1 MLSGS
6 TVKRERGAPQTKAHP
21 RKACCT
27 GSEKGSWLLHF
38 TVPTLNTFALLIV
51 FNT

>member
-6 TVKRERGAPQTKAHP
+6 TVKREQGAPKTKAHP
-21 RKACCT
+21 CKACCT
-27 GSEKGSWLLHF
+27 GLEKESQLLYF
-38 TVPTLNTFALLIV
+38 TVPTLNTVALLIV